1 MEEKLEAL
9 THYSMSV
16 IGGFF
21 GGFAV
26 WNFMATLGNAQTAN
40 MIEMVTDIVGGN
52 FLELMERAVGFFIYL
67 LGFALSV
74 ALKRIDKIN
83 IKYFS
88 VIFDT
93 IAILILAIFPH
104 KNENIV
110 ISLYPIFFAMSFQW
124 SVFSG
129 AYGYSSSSI
138 FSTNN
143 LRQFSTAV
151 FEYLFNK
158 DKSYIKKASFY
169 GKTLLSYHFGVF
181 LACIASVYLGILG
194 VLLGLL
200 PIAISAFLI
209 VKDSDFKVNK
219 NVDIDLK
226 AFEKY

>member
-26 WNFMATLGNAQTAN
+26 WNFMAILGNAQTAN

-52 FLELMERAVGFFIYL
+52 FWELLERSIGFFIYL

-74 ALKRIDKIN
+74 ALKRITKIN

-88 VIFDT
+88 IVFDT

-104 KNENIV
+104 EKENIV

-124 SVFSG
+124 SVFGG
-129 AYGYSSSSI
+129 AYGFSSSSI

-143 LRQFSTAV
+143 LRQFSTAI
-151 FEYLFNK
+151 FEYLFDK
-158 DKSYIKKASFY
+158 DKSHIKKAAFY
-169 GKTLLSYHFGVF
+169 GKTLLSYHLGVF
-181 LACIASVYLGILG
+181 LACISSVWLGILG
-194 VLLGLL
+194 VFFGLI
-200 PIAISAFLI
+200 PIAISTFLI
-209 VKDSDFKVNK
+209 VKGSVFKVNK
-219 NVDIDLK
+219 SIDINLQ
-226 AFEKY
+226 AFEKS